1 MHRRV
6 APALADGGAGATP
19 TRDAAIVGFS
29 AATSVAAAT
38 QLTLRSGTDNHALTA
53 GLRMSW

>member
-1 MHRRV
+1 MHRRA
-6 APALADGGAGATP
+6 APALADGGAGATR

-29 AATSVAAAT
+29 AAT

>member
-1 MHRRV
+1 
-6 APALADGGAGATP
+6 LADGGAGATP